1 MKPLARAFGAVL
13 RKARHARGLSREQV
27 AEFAEFD
34 RTYPSLLERGL
45 REPGLS
51 AFVRLCVA
59 VERSPHEIL
68 DLTLGLAGGTGA
80 ARTASSSLADGT
92 PPAGTSPELPP
103 ARLAE
108 GTGPDRVVIQPV
120 RIRLRGDRRSR
131 LPGLQSAQQ
140 PLRRDAV
147 TQSPPLPGHAVA
159 QRPPEHCPEEVPS
172 ARHAVTQL
180 PPRRDTE

>member
-1 MKPLARAFGAVL
+1 VKPLARAFGAVL
-13 RKARHARGLSREQV
+13 REARHARGLSQEQV

-68 DLTLGLAGGTGA
+68 DLTLGLAGGTPA
-80 ARTASSSLADGT
+80 
-92 PPAGTSPELPP
+92 AGTSPKLPRAGP
-103 ARLAE
+103 AVQPAPAGPAE
-108 GTGPDRVVIQPV
+108 GSGPDRVAIQPV
-120 RIRLRGDRRSR
+120 RTRLRGDRRSR
-131 LPGLQSAQQ
+131 LRGLQSAQQ

-159 QRPPEHCPEEVPS
+159 QRPPEHCPEEVPA
-172 ARHAVTQL
+172 ARHAVTQS